1 MQYNPISIGAAP
13 LVATALGRTL
23 NTRVVIDANATTA
36 YVYIDP
42 VTTQR
47 VIVLPVLPVN
57 VDEQLAA
64 IIWGFIHHEA
74 GHNRHSD
81 FEILGEE
88 PELKTDSMLK
98 TLLGALEDIRMERA
112 HIRLYPGAARV
123 LSDLVRVLVDIGFFE
138 PLKNE
143 DPINKAFHAFVLK
156 HLRSTLLGQQALAD
170 QALQARNRLE
180 TEFSPGFVT
189 RLAAELQAIQTAANT
204 ADALNVAYR
213 IRDFIEEEKR
223 EQEQQQQQ
231 KSQQS
236 ESNQGDQSQASS
248 GSQQAS
254 SANDDQ
260 SDDDS
265 ASANDSQESGD
276 GTPQADSAKSEE
288 DGSQT
293 ENGDGSSNSQQDALQ
308 SILDG
313 GDMDPSLGDL
323 GDALSDVMSERIE
336 NQESRALALP
346 QDDKRTVGHRDV
358 TAITNAR
365 IVSARLAVQLRRQ
378 LQSYNDVIA
387 EPSKRGK
394 RVSRRHLSRVA
405 FRDYRVFTHR
415 EHLPEANTAVVSL
428 IDASSSMRSGRIE
441 IANQAILATALA
453 LGTIPHVEHAVGAFP
468 SMKGNNRVELVKDF
482 HEKAELVSSR
492 FAINARGSTPL
503 AEALLWAADRLLY
516 RSEERRII
524 FVATDGAPDDVQSTK
539 QILDHFHNL
548 RIEVHGLGI
557 DTEDHHGIFD
567 SFVEVCDLQTLPQAF
582 LSLFRRVLQRS
593 A

>member
-1 MQYNPISIGAAP
+1 MQYNPISMGAAP

-23 NTRVVIDANATTA
+23 NTRVIVDANATTA
-36 YVYIDP
+36 CVYIDP
-42 VTTQR
+42 VTQER

-81 FEILGEE
+81 FEILTEE
-88 PELKTDSMLK
+88 PELKADPMLHN
-98 TLLGALEDIRMERA
+98 LLAALEDIRMERA
-112 HIRLYPGAARV
+112 HIRLYPGAARI
-123 LSDLVRVLVDIGFFE
+123 LSDLVRVLVDIGFFK
-138 PLKNE
+138 PLANDE
-143 DPINKAFHAFVLK
+143 PINKAFHAFVLK

-213 IRDFIEEEKR
+213 IRDFLEEEKR

-231 KSQQS
+231 SQQS
-236 ESNQGDQSQASS
+236 EGNQGDQSQAAP
-248 GSQQAS
+248 GSPQAS
-254 SANDDQ
+254 STNDDQ

-265 ASANDSQESGD
+265 SNAGDSTESGD
-276 GTPQADSAKSEE
+276 GTAQADSAQSEE
-288 DGSQT
+288 DGSQSA
-293 ENGDGSSNSQQDALQ
+293 NGDGNSNSQRDALQ

-313 GDMDPSLGDL
+313 GDIDPSLGDL
-323 GDALSDVMSERIE
+323 GEALSDVMSESLE
-336 NQESRALALP
+336 NQSSRALALP

-365 IVSARLAVQLRRQ
+365 IVSSRLAVQLKRQ

-492 FAINARGSTPL
+492 FAVNARGSTPL

-524 FVATDGAPDDVQSTK
+524 FVATDGAPDDVESTK

-557 DTEDHHGIFD
+557 NTEDHYGLFD
-567 SFVEVCDLQTLPQAF
+567 SFVEVCDVQTLPQAF
-582 LSLFRRVLQRS
+582 LSLFQRVLHRS